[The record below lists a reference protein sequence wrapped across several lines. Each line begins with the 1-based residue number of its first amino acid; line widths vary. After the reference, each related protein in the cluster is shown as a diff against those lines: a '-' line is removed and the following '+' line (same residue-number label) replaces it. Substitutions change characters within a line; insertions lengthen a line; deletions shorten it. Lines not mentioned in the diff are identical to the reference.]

1 MRTIGL
7 IALTLWLPLMLFSIV
22 AKTTNSVLMNNILQ
36 RHGRKLNI
44 INLSL
49 MMAWIVLLA
58 LARIFAP

>member
-7 IALTLWLPLMLFSIV
+7 IALTLWLPLMLFSII

-49 MMAWIVLLA
+49 MMAWILLLA